1 MSNLRNVGDDG
12 VSSEPDHPGSG
23 AEVVAALLSQD
34 FTAATVAAL
43 RRRLRVVVTAAG
55 LTGDVG
61 YDFVLAV
68 HELVTNAVR
77 HGGGQGHLELR
88 REHDVLICEV
98 TDHGE
103 AAGNLPVRP
112 PAVDVA
118 GGRGLWLAHQLTEG
132 LLLTRRH
139 HGVTA
144 TVTACLEPSNGPHAP
159 STASGAPPDDE
170 HGRPRVDDQG

>member
-1 MSNLRNVGDDG
+1 M
-12 VSSEPDHPGSG
+12 
-23 AEVVAALLSQD
+23 VAALLSQD
-34 FTAATVAAL
+34 FTRATVAAL
-43 RRRLRVVVTAAG
+43 RHRLREVVTAVG

-88 REHDVLICEV
+88 HEHDVLICEV

-103 AAGNLPVRP
+103 AAGNLPVGL

-132 LLLTRRH
+132 LLLTRRL

-159 STASGAPPDDE
+159 STPSVAPPDDAR
-170 HGRPRVDDQG
+170 GRPGDDDHG

>member
-1 MSNLRNVGDDG
+1 MGDDG
-12 VSSEPDHPGSG
+12 VSTESGHPESGSG
-23 AEVVAALLSQD
+23 VVAALLSQD
-34 FTAATVAAL
+34 FTAATVAVL
-43 RRRLRVVVTAAG
+43 RHRLREVVTAVG

-88 REHDVLICEV
+88 REHDVLLCEI
-98 TDHGE
+98 TDQGE
-103 AAGNLPVRP
+103 AAGNLPVRL

-132 LLLTRRH
+132 LLLTRRL

-159 STASGAPPDDE
+159 STALIAPPDERRRTGD
-170 HGRPRVDDQG
+170 DDQG

>member
-1 MSNLRNVGDDG
+1 M
-12 VSSEPDHPGSG
+12 
-23 AEVVAALLSQD
+23 AAALLSQD

-43 RRRLRVVVTAAG
+43 RHRLRAVVTAVG

-88 REHDVLICEV
+88 RAHDALICEV

-103 AAGNLPVRP
+103 AAGKLPVRL

-132 LLLTRRH
+132 LLLARRL

-159 STASGAPPDDE
+159 STASVAPPDD
-170 HGRPRVDDQG
+170 GRGRLGADDQG